1 LSAKH
6 QRNYKAETVE
16 TTPSVYG
23 SNFAVAEAPNQVKL
37 DFAAVKTITAQELIE
52 AENFPNACSL
62 DDPDCMACSA

>member
-16 TTPSVYG
+16 RDPSVYAP
-23 SNFAVAEAPNQVKL
+23 NFVAEAPNPIKL